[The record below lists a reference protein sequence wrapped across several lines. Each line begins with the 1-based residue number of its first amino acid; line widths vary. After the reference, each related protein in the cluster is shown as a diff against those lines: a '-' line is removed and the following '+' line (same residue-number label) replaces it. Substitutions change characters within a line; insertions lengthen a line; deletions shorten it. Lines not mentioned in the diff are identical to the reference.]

1 MIDLSRR
8 LLQGVVRTWL
18 KTALDP
24 ARPVSGQR
32 KMIATAARLLP
43 PPGRVRSVNQLP
55 GGLPGVRI
63 DPPSS
68 DDRRGA
74 ILYLHGGGYV
84 LGSPATHRNI
94 AARLSWLTGL
104 PVFLPKYRLAPE
116 ARWPAARE
124 DACAAWRGLIESD
137 FDADQSVIAGDS
149 AGGGL
154 AVAVA
159 QQAAAEGYGLPAA
172 LVCFSPWVDL
182 GLGGATIESLAGV
195 DPMLTPRWLAW
206 AARTYLGGHPACAP
220 TASPLFGDMRGLPP
234 TLVQAAGREVLLD
247 DAIRLAE
254 AIRAAGGTVSLQI
267 EPHLWHAWQLFA
279 GLLPAADKA
288 LLRTVAFIDETLS
301 AASAPAR
308 KVAQ

>member
-68 DDRRGA
+68 DGGRGA

-84 LGSPATHRNI
+84 LGSPATHRNV

-104 PVFLPKYRLAPE
+104 PVLLPKYRLAPE

-124 DACAAWRGLIESD
+124 DACAAWRGLIESG

-159 QQAAAEGYGLPAA
+159 QQAAAEGSGLPAA

-206 AARTYLGGHPACAP
+206 AARTYLGGHPA
-220 TASPLFGDMRGLPP
+220 
-234 TLVQAAGREVLLD
+234 
-247 DAIRLAE
+247 
-254 AIRAAGGTVSLQI
+254 
-267 EPHLWHAWQLFA
+267 
-279 GLLPAADKA
+279 
-288 LLRTVAFIDETLS
+288 
-301 AASAPAR
+301 
-308 KVAQ
+308 